1 MELLKME
8 EWNKNELLNKYP
20 IKNSEYSSNYVI
32 GYGDAYWY
40 PGMPTQI
47 VTLNKDVISD
57 PWNRGWESETSWLMY
72 DAYKDVLFRWVKVE
86 GKKVPV
92 YCVVRS

>member
-1 MELLKME
+1 MK
-8 EWNKNELLNKYP
+8 
-20 IKNSEYSSNYVI
+20 S
-32 GYGDAYWY
+32 
-40 PGMPTQI
+40 QI
-47 VTLNKDVISD
+47 VTFNKDVIAD
-57 PWNRGWESETSWLMY
+57 PWNRGWETGTSWLMY